1 MKEFPGSIIASLES
15 LFLEFNYRRLLFWVF
30 VILLIITGLIVFENL
45 TGYAYFSRMERKV
58 SILRSLNELSHNDIS
73 SKPELNSILDL
84 RKRHL
89 NRR

>member
-45 TGYAYFSRMERKV
+45 MVDKT
-58 SILRSLNELSHNDIS
+58 L
-73 SKPELNSILDL
+73 
-84 RKRHL
+84 
-89 NRR
+89 